1 MKILA
6 SNFKNIGVGSLGIF
20 ALALSPVHAADSVSH
35 YGVTVHFAEDH
46 PTGQFANGEPYIVLS
61 GAGSVTGI
69 DKPSIPIDSIFT
81 GGAMLNPVPG
91 GLQGFCPRN
100 NNSTNPVRY
109 SAALDVSLICPF
121 NVNTGDSLIVATSID
136 APLAGNNYVQSVVV
150 FTFLAETPAAGSFR
164 PSPYGINRKVRFNVS
179 DINWACLKN
188 LPTVPLAFSQ
198 AYMENDEHL
207 PALPFWEW
215 HGNWDGSS
223 IRPFQNCAAT
233 ENGLVGSGARP
244 SNYGRDI
251 AAKWSRVAL
260 WLNLDL
266 PQAVKKRTMIHTIQV
281 GLDVAAFLDQG
292 LSFGGSGGHQVGN
305 KFPLVLASAALG
317 AADGSDLVALAAA
330 ENRFVE
336 DGCTFFVTQ
345 ADIDLKH
352 ESGGPANYIQS
363 DLGLPDWGIGH
374 WWIPQKDDRRFEAGN
389 PYRFAQWPNMV
400 GQVLAAELMGLKSAW
415 NDDATFAYTDRF
427 LGTMPFNTC
436 FEEQMWDRYKVGRP
450 STPKGLKLKR

>member
-1 MKILA
+1 MNA
-6 SNFKNIGVGSLGIF
+6 SLSKFFKTSLPWAVAIVLTSNSLYG
-20 ALALSPVHAADSVSH
+20 DQSVTH

-46 PTGQFANGEPYIVLS
+46 AIGKFANGEPYIVLS
-61 GAGSVTGI
+61 GAGSVTSI
-69 DKPSIPIDSIFT
+69 DKPSIPSDSVYT

-100 NNSTNPVRY
+100 SNPTNPVRY
-109 SAALDVSLICPF
+109 SAALDVSLSYPF
-121 NVNTGDSLIVATSID
+121 TVNAGDSLIVATSID
-136 APLAGNNYVQSVVV
+136 APLAGNNYVQSIVM
-150 FTFLAETPAAGSFR
+150 FTFLPEAPPEGSFR
-164 PSPYGINRKVRFNVS
+164 PSPYGTNRKIRFNVS
-179 DINWACLKN
+179 DINWACLRT
-188 LPTVPLAFSQ
+188 LPSVPLAFSQ
-198 AYMENDEHL
+198 AYMENDQHL

-223 IRPFQNCAAT
+223 IRPFRNCAAT

-266 PQAVKKRTMIHTIQV
+266 PQTVKKKTMIQTIQV

-305 KFPLVLASAALG
+305 KFPLLLASAALG
-317 AADGSDLVALAAA
+317 AAGGSDLVALAAA
-330 ENRFVE
+330 SNRFVE
-336 DGCTFFVTQ
+336 DGTTFYVTQ

-352 ESGGPANYIQS
+352 ESGDPANYIQS
-363 DLGLPDWGIGH
+363 DLGLPEWGIVH
-374 WWIPQKDDRRFEAGN
+374 WWAPQKDDRRIRDGVA
-389 PYRFAQWPNMV
+389 YRFAQWPNMV

-415 NDDATFAYTDRF
+415 NDDATFAYTERF
-427 LGTMPFNTC
+427 LAKEPLTQC
-436 FEEQMWDRYKVGRP
+436 FEGQMWDTYKVGRP
-450 STPKGLKLKR
+450 STPQGLKLKR